1 MASRQSKMRAT
12 KMRFTRTIR
21 SLPAPIW
28 LCLCALLLANP
39 APIHATPANKK
50 ALATH
55 LDSFLPARLNQ
66 CTTCHLPS
74 DNKAPALLEEFPH
87 NPFGDRLRKMAAE
100 LEATGKKRDLAARLT
115 AIASEDAD
123 GDGVDNFTELLL
135 GTSPGDAKET
145 PKKSDLTKGA
155 RLRADFAKTQNDYRW
170 RPFETVQR
178 PAPPKVKNT
187 TWARNQIDTFV
198 SAEHERLKLKPRPE
212 ATKEVLLRRVYLDL
226 TGLAPTP
233 DDLDAFLKDTS
244 PDAYEKV
251 VDRLL
256 ADPRHGER
264 WARHWMDVWRYSD
277 WSGWNDQYRDSTPH
291 IWRWRDWIVES
302 LNADKGY
309 DRMLIEMLAAD
320 ELAPEDENALRAT
333 GFLVRNYKRYSR
345 EKWLEDTLAHTGKA
359 FLGLTVGCAKCHN
372 HMTDPIAQREYY
384 QLRAIFE
391 PHDVRFD
398 RLPGEPDAMKAGLAR
413 IYDAKP
419 AAVTHL
425 LQRGDEHRPLTNA
438 PIAPGVLSLLGGTF
452 KVAPITLPRFA
463 TQPDKREFVLKETRA
478 AAEKTVTEAQA
489 ALAKLKLDAPERAA
503 AELGLDLAKLRRQN
517 TDLVLRLE
525 AAEDAGKKT
534 DAAWTQLAIE
544 ANAVQR
550 QIVSAE
556 ARQKLFPLKKA
567 ETDAQTKH
575 DTATKGTDKAAQDKA
590 AKDFDTAKKKV
601 AEAEKVIDAAAKE
614 LAGPATNTFK
624 PRVLTSHPA
633 TSTGRRLAFAK
644 WVASAENPL
653 AARVAMNHIWLRHFG
668 AAIVPSVDDFGANGR
683 PPSHPQLLDWLAAE
697 FMTRGWSMKA
707 IHRLIVTSATYRM
720 ASTPDTASAKLDPD
734 NRFLW
739 RMNSRRLEA
748 EAVRDNLLFASG
760 QLDVT
765 RGGPEIDNKLGLT
778 SRRRSLYL
786 RTAAEKEVEFL
797 QIFDS
802 ASVGECYE
810 RKQTVK
816 PQQALALAN
825 SELALNQARGLAKE
839 LAAATAPDAFIRA
852 AYRRVLT
859 REPRADELAAC
870 REFLKKAESADAKA
884 APAATQRARENL
896 ALVLLNHNDFVTA
909 R

>member
-1 MASRQSKMRAT
+1 MKST
-12 KMRFTRTIR
+12 HIVW
-21 SLPAPIW
+21 SLPPPIW
-28 LCLCALLLANP
+28 PLLCVLISLAAATP
-39 APIHATPANKK
+39 SRATPANKK

-55 LDSFLPARLNQ
+55 LDSFLPAKLNQ

-74 DNKAPALLEEFPH
+74 DKKAPALLDEFPH
-87 NPFGDRLRKMAAE
+87 NPFGDRLRKVAAE
-100 LEATGKKRDLAARLT
+100 LEAAGKRPDLASRL
-115 AIASEDAD
+115 AVIASEDSD

-135 GTSPGDAKET
+135 GTGPGDAKET
-145 PKKSDLTKGA
+145 PKKSDLAKAA
-155 RLRADFAKTQNDYRW
+155 RLRTDFAKAQSVYRW
-170 RPFETVQR
+170 RPFEPVQR
-178 PAPPKVKNT
+178 PAPPKMATAASTK
-187 TWARNQIDTFV
+187 WARNPIDTFV
-198 SAEHERLKLKPRPE
+198 AAEHERLKLKPRPE
-212 ATKEVLLRRVYLDL
+212 APKEVLLRRVHLDL

-233 DDLDAFLKDTS
+233 DELDAFLKDTS

-256 ADPRHGER
+256 ADARHGER
-264 WARHWMDVWRYSD
+264 WGRHWMDVWRYSD

-302 LNADKGY
+302 LNSDKGY
-309 DRMLIEMLAAD
+309 DRMVIEMLAGD

-359 FLGLTVGCAKCHN
+359 FLGLTIGCAKCHN

-384 QLRAIFE
+384 QIRAIFE

-438 PIAPGVLSLLGGTF
+438 PIAPGALALLGGTF
-452 KVAPITLPRFA
+452 KVEPVTLPRLA

-478 AAEKTVTEAQA
+478 ASEKAVTDAQA
-489 ALAKLKLDAPERAA
+489 ALTKLKPDASANDRAE
-503 AELGLDLAKLRRQN
+503 AELLLDLAKLRQQS

-525 AAEDAGKKT
+525 SLEDDGKKT
-534 DAAWTQLAIE
+534 TADWTKLATE
-544 ANAVQR
+544 ANSIQR
-550 QIVSAE
+550 QIAAAE
-556 ARQKLFPLKKA
+556 ARQKLLPLKKA
-567 ETDAQTKH
+567 EADTQTKH
-575 DTATKGTDKAAQDKA
+575 DTAAKGTDKAAQDKVSKELDA
-590 AKDFDTAKKKV
+590 AKKKTV
-601 AEAEKVIDAAAKE
+601 EAEKVLAVVMKE
-614 LAGPATNTFK
+614 LAAPATNTFK
-624 PRVLTSHPA
+624 PRVITSHPA

-644 WVASAENPL
+644 WVANRENPL
-653 AARVAMNHIWLRHFG
+653 AARVAMNHIWLRHFS

-683 PPSHPQLLDWLAAE
+683 APTHPQLLDWLAAE
-697 FMTRGWSMKA
+697 FMARGWSMKA
-707 IHRLIVTSATYRM
+707 MHRLIVTSTTYRM
-720 ASTPDTASAKLDPD
+720 ASTPDVANAKIDPD

-739 RMNSRRLEA
+739 RMSSRRLEA
-748 EAVRDNLLFASG
+748 EAVRDNLLFVSG
-760 QLDVT
+760 QLDMT
-765 RGGPEIDNKLGLT
+765 RGGLEIDNKLGLT

-802 ASVGECYE
+802 ANVGECYE

-825 SELALNQARGLAKE
+825 SELAINQARALAKD

-852 AYRRVLT
+852 AYRRTLA
-859 REPRADELAAC
+859 REPRPDEISIC
-870 REFLKKAESADAKA
+870 REFLKKAEPVDTKTT
-884 APAATQRARENL
+884 PAATAIQIQRARENL
-896 ALVLLNHNDFVTA
+896 ALVLLNHNDFVTV

>member
-1 MASRQSKMRAT
+1 MS
-12 KMRFTRTIR
+12 FTPAIR
-21 SLPAPIW
+21 SLSA
-28 LCLCALLLANP
+28 LTCVALCALLFLARP
-39 APIHATPANKK
+39 ATARATPANKK

-55 LDSFLPARLNQ
+55 LDSFLPAKLNQ

-74 DNKAPALLEEFPH
+74 DKKAPALLDEFPH
-87 NPFGDRLRKMAAE
+87 NSFGDRLRKLAAE
-100 LEATGKKRDLAARLT
+100 LEAAGKRRDLTTRLES
-115 AIASEDAD
+115 IASEDAD

-135 GTSPGDAKET
+135 GTGPGDAKET
-145 PKKSDLTKGA
+145 PKKSELAKGA
-155 RLRADFAKTQNDYRW
+155 RLRAEFAKTQNAYRW

-178 PAPPKVKNT
+178 PAPPKIKNA
-187 TWARNQIDTFV
+187 TWARNPVDAFV
-198 SAEHERLKLKPRPE
+198 AAEHERLKLKPRPE

-233 DDLDAFLKDTS
+233 EDLDAFLKDTS
-244 PDAYEKV
+244 PNAYEKV

-264 WARHWMDVWRYSD
+264 WGRHWMDVWRYSD

-309 DRMLIEMLAAD
+309 DRMVVEMLAAD
-320 ELAPEDENALRAT
+320 ELVPEDENALRAT

-345 EKWLEDTLAHTGKA
+345 EKWLEDTLAHTSKA
-359 FLGLTVGCAKCHN
+359 LLGLTVGCAKCHN

-398 RLPGEPDAMKAGLAR
+398 RLPGEPDTAKLGLAR

-419 AAVTHL
+419 AAVTYL

-438 PIAPGVLSLLGGTF
+438 PIAPAVLSLLGGTF
-452 KVAPITLPRFA
+452 KTQNITLPRSA
-463 TQPDKREFVLKETRA
+463 TQPDKRDFVLKETRA
-478 AAEKTVTEAQA
+478 ASEKAVTDAQS
-489 ALAKLKLDAPERAA
+489 ALAKIKPDAPERAA
-503 AELGLDLAKLRRQN
+503 AELTLALAKLRQQS

-525 AAEDAGKKT
+525 ALEDAGKKT
-534 DAAWTQLAIE
+534 EAAWTHLATE

-550 QIVSAE
+550 KIVVGE
-556 ARQKLFPLKKA
+556 AKQKLLPLKKA

-575 DTATKGTDKAAQDKA
+575 DTAAKGTDKAAQDKA
-590 AKDFDTAKKKV
+590 TKELDAAKKKS
-601 AEAEKVIDAAAKE
+601 AEAEKVIAAATKE
-614 LAGPATNTFK
+614 LGAPATNTFK
-624 PRVLTSHPA
+624 ARVITSHPA

-644 WVASAENPL
+644 WVANSENPL
-653 AARVAMNHIWLRHFG
+653 AARVAVNHIWLRHFG

-697 FMTRGWSMKA
+697 FMARGWSMKA
-707 IHRLIVTSATYRM
+707 IHRLIVTSTTYRM
-720 ASTPDTASAKLDPD
+720 ASTPDTANAKLDPD

-760 QLDVT
+760 QLDPA
-765 RGGPEIDNKLGLT
+765 RGGPEIDHKQGLT

-825 SELALNQARGLAKE
+825 SELALNQARALAKD
-839 LAAATAPDAFIRA
+839 LAAKAGSDSDAFIRA

-859 REPRADELAAC
+859 REPHTGELAAC
-870 REFLKKAESADAKA
+870 REFLKKAESTDAKS
-884 APAATQRARENL
+884 APAASQRARENL